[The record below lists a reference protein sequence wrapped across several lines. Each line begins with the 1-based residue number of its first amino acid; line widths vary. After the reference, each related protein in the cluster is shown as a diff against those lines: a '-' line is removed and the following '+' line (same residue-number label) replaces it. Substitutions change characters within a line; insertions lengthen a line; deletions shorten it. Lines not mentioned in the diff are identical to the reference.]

1 MTRLIAILVLALGLT
16 ACGFHLRGALTLPP
30 DLGPVRVIAK
40 DPYSPLAES
49 LSVAQEQAGA
59 TPAAADAADSVA
71 TLRLH
76 LEKSGSTPI
85 SLDQF
90 GREQESTLRSAVVF
104 SLATAAGTNVVPEQ
118 TVELARDLWSVH
130 PPSTAHEATR
140 DPLA

>member
-49 LSVAQEQAGA
+49 LSVALEQAGA

-71 TLRLH
+71 TLRIH
-76 LEKSGSTPI
+76 LETWGSPPISIAQFGRAQGSTPRHPA
-85 SLDQF
+85 
-90 GREQESTLRSAVVF
+90 GF
-104 SLATAAGTNVVPEQ
+104 SPNKAAGRT
-118 TVELARDLWSVH
+118 H
-130 PPSTAHEATR
+130 
-140 DPLA
+140 